1 MEDEQEE
8 APKIWNSSH
17 DSQWFT
23 ATSGRILP
31 GRLAIPTPSLS
42 NSNLIGLDPV

>member
-42 NSNLIGLDPV
+42 NSNLIGLGPV

>member
-1 MEDEQEE
+1 MEDEQEG

-17 DSQWFT
+17 DSWCFT

-31 GRLAIPTPSLS
+31 GRLAIPTPILS
-42 NSNLIGLDPV
+42 STNLIGLGPV